1 MKIAKGDKVRFL
13 NDLGGGVVTRIEG
26 GKLAYVIDEDGFEI
40 PALLTDVV
48 LVEKAEQSVTSTSN
62 SVAAKPVEEIVE
74 VEYQETEEEG
84 EPTVLMAFI
93 QKEQLGGNVDL
104 YLINDS
110 NFFIYYV
117 INKEDDGMLNH
128 LFSGQLEPNTKVL
141 LDTVSVNYLDGS
153 CLSMQGVLFRKDY
166 SFHMKSP
173 IDEKIKIK
181 GAQLMKDSSYVKND
195 FFNEKAFLC
204 YILKD
209 EVQKKLEEISDKEL
223 RNALKDKFNEDPKKS
238 KSPKHNTREILE
250 VDLHIHELLD
260 DTRGLSNKDMLDY
273 QMEKFHEVLR
283 QNAKNKN
290 KKIVFIHGK
299 GNGVLK
305 SEILRTLKHQYKTCT
320 YQDAS
325 FREYGF
331 GATMVII

>member
-1 MKIAKGDKVRFL
+1 MKITKGDKVRFL
-13 NDLGGGVVTRIEG
+13 NDVGGGVVSRIEG

-40 PALLTDVV
+40 PALLSDIV
-48 LVEKAEQSVTSTSN
+48 LVEKAEQSITSN
-62 SVAAKPVEEIVE
+62 NNSPAAKPVEEVVE

-84 EPTVLMAFI
+84 DPNVLMAFI

-117 INKEDDGMLNH
+117 VNKEDDGVLNH
-128 LFSGQLEPNTKVL
+128 LYSGQLEPNTKVL
-141 LDTVSVNYLDGS
+141 LDSVGVNYLDGS
-153 CLSMQGVLFRKDY
+153 SLIMQGVLFRKDY
-166 SFHMKSP
+166 SFHKKAP
-173 IDEKIKIK
+173 IDEKIKLK
-181 GAQLMKDSSYVKND
+181 GAQLMKDSSYIKND

-204 YILKD
+204 YIIKD
-209 EVQKKLEEISDKEL
+209 EVQKKLEQISDKEL
-223 RNALKDKFNEDPKKS
+223 RNALRDKFTEDTKKS
-238 KSPKHNTREILE
+238 KSPKQNTKEILE

-305 SEILRTLKHQYKTCT
+305 AEILRTLKHQYKSCK